1 MFAFLNGK
9 ILSEEKAKIS
19 PADRGFLLGDGL
31 FETMRSY
38 SGKIFALEEH
48 IERLFSSAKVFSLE
62 IGYSEKELAQAC
74 DELLD
79 ANKLKD
85 ARIRITVSRGEFKGE
100 LGLGW
105 QSPSTV
111 LITTKPLAER
121 KSGEERLKLK
131 KANFSLSE
139 DYFFAKHKI
148 VSYLPYL
155 FAYDYARKNGAD
167 DAVLFSCQ
175 GFLLEASRANL
186 FLVKDEVLKTPS
198 LELPLLAGITRKK
211 ILEIA
216 RKLGIKVEEGK
227 YRESEL
233 VEADGVF
240 LTNSVIELV
249 PVLSYEGKIYSD
261 KKAQELI
268 KKLQDAY
275 HQLVCPQF

>member
-1 MFAFLNGK
+1 MFIFLNGRIINK
-9 ILSEEKAKIS
+9 KEARIS
-19 PADRGFLLGDGL
+19 PADRGFLFGDGL

-121 KSGEERLKLK
+121 KSGGRKAEAKKSKLFFKRRLLFCQAQNRKLS
-131 KANFSLSE
+131 SLS
-139 DYFFAKHKI
+139 FC
-148 VSYLPYL
+148 L
-155 FAYDYARKNGAD
+155 
-167 DAVLFSCQ
+167 
-175 GFLLEASRANL
+175 
-186 FLVKDEVLKTPS
+186 
-198 LELPLLAGITRKK
+198 
-211 ILEIA
+211 
-216 RKLGIKVEEGK
+216 
-227 YRESEL
+227 
-233 VEADGVF
+233 
-240 LTNSVIELV
+240 
-249 PVLSYEGKIYSD
+249 
-261 KKAQELI
+261 
-268 KKLQDAY
+268 
-275 HQLVCPQF
+275 